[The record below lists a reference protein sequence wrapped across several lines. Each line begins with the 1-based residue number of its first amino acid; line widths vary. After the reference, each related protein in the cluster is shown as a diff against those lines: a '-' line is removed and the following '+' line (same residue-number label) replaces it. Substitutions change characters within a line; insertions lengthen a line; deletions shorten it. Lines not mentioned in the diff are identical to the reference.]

1 MGTQSASAAL
11 TESRGGPASAGASLY
26 VGVDVGRHHHLVA
39 VISRERME
47 DGSWERGP
55 VRRFATNSA
64 GFQELLAWLE
74 SAGLPASAMMVG
86 CEPTGGWYARTV
98 VAWLETY
105 GYRIDWLQ
113 NWAVHDRRQ
122 LLIGKQT
129 KTDALDARLIAR
141 LLFERDVLGAS
152 RGFLHRPPQNADAL
166 RLLVRNRFKLVN
178 FRTRYRLQLGAV
190 QDVLFPEFKQFF
202 RARSTGRT
210 ARTLLEQFP
219 TPAQLAGASAEELA
233 AVVIGKAHAPVVAPR
248 LPELQRLAASS
259 AGLNRDIDQLLRI
272 QAWLLRQLRVVEDEV
287 AAADREVAAALE
299 GWPVRD
305 RAVLGSFP
313 NMSILRQAILLSAI
327 GDVTGFQS
335 DRQLRKLLGWYPE
348 AVESGTSVYRHRL
361 GQKGNR
367 LARREVWL
375 WVVGL
380 SPRRELTPFRVYYQR
395 LRDRGM
401 AGNVA
406 VGHVAGKLISVLFA
420 CLRKGELYD
429 SIHHARELGLGD
441 A

>member
-1 MGTQSASAAL
+1 
-11 TESRGGPASAGASLY
+11 
-26 VGVDVGRHHHLVA
+26 
-39 VISRERME
+39 
-47 DGSWERGP
+47 
-55 VRRFATNSA
+55 
-64 GFQELLAWLE
+64 
-74 SAGLPASAMMVG
+74 
-86 CEPTGGWYARTV
+86 
-98 VAWLETY
+98 
-105 GYRIDWLQ
+105 
-113 NWAVHDRRQ
+113 
-122 LLIGKQT
+122 
-129 KTDALDARLIAR
+129 
-141 LLFERDVLGAS
+141 
-152 RGFLHRPPQNADAL
+152 
-166 RLLVRNRFKLVN
+166 
-178 FRTRYRLQLGAV
+178 
-190 QDVLFPEFKQFF
+190 
-202 RARSTGRT
+202 
-210 ARTLLEQFP
+210 
-219 TPAQLAGASAEELA
+219 LA
-233 AVVIGKAHAPVVAPR
+233 AVVIGKARAPVVVPR
-248 LPELQRLAASS
+248 LPELQRLAAGS
-259 AGLNRDIDQLLRI
+259 AGLTRDIDQLLRI
-272 QAWLLRQLRVVEDEV
+272 QTWLLRQLRVVEDEV

-380 SPRRELTPFRVYYQR
+380 LNPRRDLTPFRVYYQR

-420 CLRKGELYD
+420 CLRKGELTTPTTTLVSSVSAMPEAVSRCD
-429 SIHHARELGLGD
+429 LQRRCGEPRRERTWGPADVCKQPGARPPWKLWRRWTRGMQDDD
-441 A
+441 ALSAGR